1 MRQPYFEDVDYRVAS
16 DLTNTEITMNNTFWL
31 GIFPGL
37 GFDHL
42 DYMAMKLGDFFSA
55 KKAK

>member
-1 MRQPYFEDVDYRVAS
+1 
-16 DLTNTEITMNNTFWL
+16 MNNTFWL